1 MRASVLCAVIF
12 AFLLIFATANLRP
25 SFLYAQSTG
34 YFVSESTRTEGEIIS
49 KHTKIY
55 YQNENDLRL
64 LNKRL
69 KLGTLDYLLKYKG
82 SDDVS
87 IESQVAAKVDIIL
100 ERVKTILELNPKNL
114 MVEIRITESPAEV
127 QRIYFGKYSKKVDY
141 PAFYARGEKTVYVAV
156 NKINSNILAHEL
168 AHAIIDRSFGLIIPV
183 KIHEILSQ
191 YVDANFEE

>member
-1 MRASVLCAVIF
+1 MRASVLSTGYFVCVAIF
-12 AFLLIFATANLRP
+12 AFLLIP
-25 SFLYAQSTG
+25 SFLYAP
-34 YFVSESTRTEGEIIS
+34 GEIIS
-49 KHTKIY
+49 KHAKIY

-82 SDDVS
+82 SDDAS

-100 ERVKTILELNPKNL
+100 ERVKTILELNPENFA
-114 MVEIRITESPAEV
+114 VEIKAVESPAEV
-127 QRIYFGKYSKKVDY
+127 QRIYFGKYSKNVDY

-156 NKINSNILAHEL
+156 NKINSNIMAHEL
-168 AHAIIDRSFGLIIPV
+168 AHAIIDRSFGPIIPV